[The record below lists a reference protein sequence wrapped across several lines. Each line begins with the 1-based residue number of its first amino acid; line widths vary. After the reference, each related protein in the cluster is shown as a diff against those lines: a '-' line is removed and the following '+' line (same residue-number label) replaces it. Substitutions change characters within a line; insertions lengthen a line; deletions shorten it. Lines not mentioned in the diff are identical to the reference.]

1 MKVANDDTNQILR
14 EHHESVNIK
23 LNLDGYDKKEFDEM
37 NSIEKMIRSTTIPKN
52 KEVAL
57 KYLQDPSQANVPSI
71 SPVIHT
77 RHVSVDSQQLK
88 NAQSGEKTANL
99 SFSRPESIEKK

>member
-14 EHHESVNIK
+14 EDHESVNIK

-57 KYLQDPSQANVPSI
+57 KYL
-71 SPVIHT
+71 
-77 RHVSVDSQQLK
+77 
-88 NAQSGEKTANL
+88 
-99 SFSRPESIEKK
+99 